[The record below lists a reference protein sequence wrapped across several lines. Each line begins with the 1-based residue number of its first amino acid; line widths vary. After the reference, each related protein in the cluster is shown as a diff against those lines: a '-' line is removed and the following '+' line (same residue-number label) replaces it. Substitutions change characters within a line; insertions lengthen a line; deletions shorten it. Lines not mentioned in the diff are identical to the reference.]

1 MLRPPCLLSRFSV
14 NLPTNYFALT
24 NACPL
29 LVKKGRHNTAFTT
42 PTMATSAKKSPEN
55 GLAVPFALPGGNRIV
70 TLDEFIIRA
79 EKDFD
84 FATGELTGLL
94 RDIGV
99 AAKIINREVNKAGLV
114 NILGVAD
121 GSADNASGDRQQ
133 KLDVYANEKL
143 IECLKNSGEC
153 CAIASEENDD
163 IIQVPPVSSKK
174 SNYIVLFDP
183 LDGSSNIDVNVSVG
197 TIFAIYRRKS
207 DPAGPATAEDFL
219 QTGNKQVAAG
229 YVLYG
234 TSTILVYTTGRGVNG
249 FTLDPSIGEFCL
261 SHRNMRIPENGQFYS
276 VNQGYYSK
284 FDLEMRRYIDH
295 CSDQNYGLRYIG
307 SMVSDIHRILIQGG
321 IFLYPSTRKY
331 PKGKLRLLYEC
342 NPLSMV
348 VEQAGGKSFN
358 TQLKRILDMDPKELH
373 QRSTIAIGSPN
384 MVDELKAFIERYS
397 ALPL

>member
-1 MLRPPCLLSRFSV
+1 MP
-14 NLPTNYFALT
+14 A
-24 NACPL
+24 
-29 LVKKGRHNTAFTT
+29 
-42 PTMATSAKKSPEN
+42 
-55 GLAVPFALPGGNRIV
+55 GNRIV

-84 FATGELTGLL
+84 YATGELTGLL

-121 GSADNASGDRQQ
+121 SSSDNASGDRQQ

-163 IIQVPPVSSKK
+163 IIQVPAVSSKK
-174 SNYIVLFDP
+174 SNYIVMFDP

-207 DPAGPATAEDFL
+207 DPSGPAAVEDFL
-219 QTGNKQVAAG
+219 QPGTKQVAAG

-261 SHRNMRIPENGQFYS
+261 SHRNMRIPEGGQFYS

-342 NPLSMV
+342 NPLSMI
-348 VEQAGGKSFN
+348 VEQAGGKSIN
-358 TQLKRILDMDPKELH
+358 TQLKRILEMDPKELH

-384 MVDELKAFIERYS
+384 LVDELKAFIERYS

>member
-1 MLRPPCLLSRFSV
+1 MS
-14 NLPTNYFALT
+14 
-24 NACPL
+24 
-29 LVKKGRHNTAFTT
+29 TT
-42 PTMATSAKKSPEN
+42 TKKSPEIKPN
-55 GLAVPFALPGGNRIV
+55 ANRII
-70 TLDEFIIRA
+70 TLDEFIIRS
-79 EKDFD
+79 EKDFE

-99 AAKIINREVNKAGLV
+99 AAKIVNREVNKAGLV
-114 NILGVAD
+114 SIVGEAD
-121 GSADNASGDRQQ
+121 GASNTSGDTQQ

-143 IECLKNSGEC
+143 IECLQNSGEC

-163 IIQVPPVSSKK
+163 IQLIPKVGSKQ
-174 SNYIVLFDP
+174 SHYVVLFDP

-207 DPAGPATAEDFL
+207 PAEGPAQLEDFL
-219 QTGNKQVAAG
+219 QPGIRQVAAG

-234 TSTILVYTTGRGVNG
+234 TSTILVYSTGRGVNG

-261 SHRNMRIPENGQFYS
+261 SHRNMRIPDSGNYYS

-321 IFLYPSTRKY
+321 IFLYPSTRKF

-342 NPLSMV
+342 NPLAFV
-348 VEQAGGKSFN
+348 VEQAGGKAVN
-358 TQLKRILDMDPKELH
+358 AQLKRILDIEPKELH
-373 QRSTIAIGSPN
+373 QRRTIAIGSPVL
-384 MVDELKAFIERYS
+384 VDELKAFIERYS

>member
-1 MLRPPCLLSRFSV
+1 MSSS
-14 NLPTNYFALT
+14 T
-24 NACPL
+24 
-29 LVKKGRHNTAFTT
+29 KKAQSNQPHA
-42 PTMATSAKKSPEN
+42 ATI
-55 GLAVPFALPGGNRIV
+55 GLAANRIV

-79 EKDFD
+79 EKDFEY
-84 FATGELTGLL
+84 ATGELTGLL

-121 GSADNASGDRQQ
+121 SGENESGDTQQ

-143 IECLKNSGEC
+143 IECLQNSGEC
-153 CAIASEENDD
+153 CAIASEENTD
-163 IIQVPPVSSKK
+163 IINVPAVNSKK
-174 SNYIVLFDP
+174 SHYIVMFDP

-207 DPAGPATAEDFL
+207 DASGPATLEDFL
-219 QTGNKQVAAG
+219 QEGAKQVAAG

-261 SHRNMRIPENGQFYS
+261 SHRNMRIPVNGQFYS

-307 SMVSDIHRILIQGG
+307 SMVSDIHRILIHGG

-342 NPLSMV
+342 NPLSML
-348 VEQAGGKSFN
+348 VEQAGGKAIN
-358 TQLKRILDMDPKELH
+358 TQLKRILDIVPNELH
-373 QRSTIAIGSPN
+373 VRSTIAIGSPA
-384 MVDELKAFIERYS
+384 MVDELQAFIERYS
-397 ALPL
+397 ALPI